1 MHFGPDS
8 ILLVIEIDLIDSME
22 LMEAENTMVKIRAE
36 IQRQEPTI
44 TKVFIQSSHNLHP
57 KLS

>member
-8 ILLVIEIDLIDSME
+8 ILLVIEVDMLDTME
-22 LMEAENTMVKIRAE
+22 LMDAENTMKEIRSE

-44 TKVFIQSSHNLHP
+44 TKVFIQSANNLDH
-57 KLS
+57 KLT